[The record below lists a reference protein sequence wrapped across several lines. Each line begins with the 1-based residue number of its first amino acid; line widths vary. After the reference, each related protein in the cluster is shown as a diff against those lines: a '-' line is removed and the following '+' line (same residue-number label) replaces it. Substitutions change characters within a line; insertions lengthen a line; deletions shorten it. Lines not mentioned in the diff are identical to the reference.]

1 MDYDETGLRDDHSP
15 EEPDVTSPNT
25 GLRRTALVV
34 LAVGAALG
42 ASACGSGQI
51 SQTAN
56 QVAAVDGGKGSVGDL
71 NVNDLLVTLAE
82 DGGDARVGFVASF
95 SGSGLGEPISLESVE
110 IDGKPAQLGQTEPME
125 RGCTIVVDAREDAEP
140 TPAPEGICL
149 ETTTATLSGA
159 DDLKIGV
166 SVPATVSFSNGEQIE
181 TEAAVMGNIVEV
193 GEYTRPTEYVGE
205 SEEH

>member
-51 SQTAN
+51 SQTAS
-56 QVAAVDGGKGSVGDL
+56 QVAAVDGGNGSLGDL
-71 NVNDLLVTLAE
+71 NVNDLQVTLDE

-95 SGSGLGEPISLESVE
+95 SGSGLDEPISLESVE
-110 IDGKPAQLGQTEPME
+110 IDGEQAKLGQTKPME
-125 RGCTIVVDAREDAEP
+125 RGCTIVVDASENAKP
-140 TPAPEGICL
+140 TPAPEGVCL
-149 ETTTATLSGA
+149 ETTTASLPAS
-159 DDLKIGV
+159 DDLKIAV
-166 SVPATVSFSNGEQIE
+166 SVPATVSFSNGAQIE
-181 TEAAVMGNIVEV
+181 TEAAVV
-193 GEYTRPTEYVGE
+193 GHLLEGHDYTRPAEYVGE
-205 SEEH
+205 PEGH